1 MQNNDF
7 SKFTIAGMTAK
18 PVLMDETEVA
28 NYLCLSP
35 QVLQLWRQKRK
46 QGLDAPVLPF
56 AQLGRSIKFRKTNEE
71 KFLLESMQ
79 NG

>member
-35 QVLQLWRQKRK
+35 QVLRLWRQKRK
-46 QGLDAPVLPF
+46 QGLDAPVLPPLHSLGGALNTERLMQKNF
-56 AQLGRSIKFRKTNEE
+56 AGEQTK
-71 KFLLESMQ
+71 
-79 NG
+79 

>member
-18 PVLMDETEVA
+18 PVLMDETEAA
-28 NYLCLSP
+28 NYLCLSQ
-35 QVLQLWRQKRK
+35 QVLRLWSQKMK

-56 AQLGRSIKFRKTNEE
+56 AQLGWRIKYRKVDVER
-71 KFLLESMQ
+71 F
-79 NG
+79 